1 MLACLLAIAVT
12 RGDVQVVR
20 AEHRDVSTSLGSM
33 PVLQPRV
40 VLPSEEPE
48 SFNFGTAVVFDP
60 VRQLSGARSMPAP
73 LLSFDGIGPGIGFSS
88 NASPPDANGDVGPNH
103 YVQTTNFTFA
113 VFSKA
118 GALLYGPAAT
128 RTLFQGFGGGCEQ
141 ADSGDPQALYDG
153 FADRWIVMYMSW
165 SYADG
170 VSRQCLAVSR
180 TGDPMGA
187 YARYAFTYATNTDYS
202 KLGVWPPGAYVFTT
216 QLPQQAS
223 TPLACAFD
231 RQRMIAGLDAVQQC
245 LPLPVDRGQNSY
257 PVPVDVDGRAPP
269 PAGSSAYLV
278 TAPVWNDL
286 GVFRLHVDWSDPS
299 RSSLSPRQSVT
310 VAPWNPAASA
320 LAVTQPRTTQGL
332 TAGTGWLRHR
342 LAYRNFADHEALV
355 VAHTVDVSGT
365 IGIRW
370 YELRP
375 DGSGGLRVEQQ
386 GTFSPDGHH
395 RFVPSAAMDA
405 RGNLALGYSVS
416 SDVVYPSIR
425 YAARLANDPLGTLTM
440 AEGSLLEGTE
450 SQTNSVRWGDYSAMQ
465 VDPTDDCTFWY
476 TTEYIAKDVATRI
489 GAFRLPGCAGTDEFS
504 ISIDPLERSVEP
516 GGSVEYALRTRT
528 LVAVPEKLDL
538 SAANVPAGLRA
549 SILPA
554 AVVAG
559 GSASLTISAGAGAT
573 ILPPTAFTVTATGA
587 FMQKSGLARIGV
599 VAKPDFT
606 ISLQPAR
613 VDLSPGHR
621 ASLRVATAATGKIDA
636 IRLGATALPP
646 GVSASIDPSSL
657 AAGDSATLTLVAD
670 AAARTGTFTSTITG
684 SAALGTRSAALEID
698 VRGPDAGQPPISGN
712 DAGQALQAGAGSGC
726 GCSTSP
732 SPLELLLWIPFALAA
747 RRLGNAKGRACPWA

>member
-1 MLACLLAIAVT
+1 M
-12 RGDVQVVR
+12 R
-20 AEHRDVSTSLGSM
+20 
-33 PVLQPRV
+33 VLPPLV

-48 SFNFGTAVVFDP
+48 SFNFGTAVLFDP
-60 VRQLSGARSMPAP
+60 VRQLTGARSMPAP

-118 GALLYGPAAT
+118 GAVLYGPAAT

-141 ADSGDPQALYDG
+141 ADTGDPQVVYDG

-165 SYADG
+165 KYADG
-170 VSRQCLAVSR
+170 IARQCVAISR

-187 YARYAFTYATNTDYS
+187 YARYAFTYATNPDYS
-202 KLGVWPPGAYVFTT
+202 KLGVWPPDAYVFTT
-216 QLPQQAS
+216 ELPQTS

-231 RQRMIAGLDAVQQC
+231 RQRMIAGLDAAQQC
-245 LPLPVDRGQNSY
+245 LPLPMDRGQNSN
-257 PVPVDVDGRAPP
+257 PVPADVDGLVAP
-269 PAGSSAYLV
+269 PAGSGAYLV
-278 TAPVWNDL
+278 TSPIWNDL

-299 RSSLSPRQSVT
+299 KSSLSPRQSVA
-310 VAPWNPAASA
+310 VAPWNPAPSA
-320 LAVTQPRTTQGL
+320 LVVTQPETTQRL
-332 TAGTGWLRHR
+332 TSAIGMLRHR
-342 LAYRNFADHEALV
+342 LAYRNFGDHESMV
-355 VAHTVDVSGT
+355 VTHTVDVSGT
-365 IGIRW
+365 VGIRW

-375 DGSGGLRVEQQ
+375 DGSGSLLVHQQ
-386 GTFSPDGHH
+386 GTFSPDAHH
-395 RFVPSAAMDA
+395 RFIPSAAMDA
-405 RGNLALGYSVS
+405 RGNFAVGYSVS

-425 YAARLANDPLGTLTM
+425 YAARLATDPLGILTL

-465 VDPTDDCTFWY
+465 VDPKDDCTFWY
-476 TTEYIAKDVATRI
+476 TTEYFAGSAATRI
-489 GAFRLPGCAGTDEFS
+489 GAFRLPGCAGPDEFT
-504 ISIDPLERSVEP
+504 ISIDPTGRSVEP

-538 SAANVPAGLRA
+538 SVAEVPTGLRS

-554 AVVAG
+554 AVIAG
-559 GSASLTISAGAGAT
+559 GSASLTISAGTGAT
-573 ILPPTAFTVTATGA
+573 MVPPMDFTVTATGA
-587 FMQKSGLARIGV
+587 FTRQSAVARIDV

-613 VDLSPGHR
+613 VELSPGHG
-621 ASLRVATAATGKIDA
+621 ASIRLATASTGRIDA

-646 GVSASIDPSSL
+646 GVSASIDPSGL

-670 AAARTGTFTSTITG
+670 PTASTGTFTSTITG
-684 SAALGTRSAALEID
+684 SAALGTRFALLEIH
-698 VRGPDAGQPPISGN
+698 VGGPDAGQPPISGN
-712 DAGQALQAGAGSGC
+712 DAGQALQPGAGSGC
-726 GCSTSP
+726 GCRTSP
-732 SPLELLLWIPFALAA
+732 SPLELLWIPFALAA
-747 RRLGNAKGRACPWA
+747 RRSLRKTLTES

>member
-1 MLACLLAIAVT
+1 
-12 RGDVQVVR
+12 
-20 AEHRDVSTSLGSM
+20 
-33 PVLQPRV
+33 
-40 VLPSEEPE
+40 
-48 SFNFGTAVVFDP
+48 
-60 VRQLSGARSMPAP
+60 
-73 LLSFDGIGPGIGFSS
+73 
-88 NASPPDANGDVGPNH
+88 
-103 YVQTTNFTFA
+103 
-113 VFSKA
+113 
-118 GALLYGPAAT
+118 
-128 RTLFQGFGGGCEQ
+128 
-141 ADSGDPQALYDG
+141 
-153 FADRWIVMYMSW
+153 MYMSW

-187 YARYAFTYATNTDYS
+187 YARYAFTYATNPDYS
-202 KLGVWPPGAYVFTT
+202 KLGVWPPDAYVFTT

-299 RSSLSPRQSVT
+299 RPSLSPRQSVT
-310 VAPWNPAASA
+310 VAPWNEAASA
-320 LAVTQPRTTQGL
+320 LAVTQPRTTQCL
-332 TAGTGWLRHR
+332 TASTGWLRHR

-450 SQTNSVRWGDYSAMQ
+450 SQTNSSGGA
-465 VDPTDDCTFWY
+465 
-476 TTEYIAKDVATRI
+476 TTRPCRSTRRTT
-489 GAFRLPGCAGTDEFS
+489 APSGTRPS
-504 ISIDPLERSVEP
+504 TSR
-516 GGSVEYALRTRT
+516 RTWR
-528 LVAVPEKLDL
+528 
-538 SAANVPAGLRA
+538 RA
-549 SILPA
+549 SA
-554 AVVAG
+554 H
-559 GSASLTISAGAGAT
+559 
-573 ILPPTAFTVTATGA
+573 
-587 FMQKSGLARIGV
+587 SGCRA
-599 VAKPDFT
+599 
-606 ISLQPAR
+606 AR
-613 VDLSPGHR
+613 VPTNFRFPLIR
-621 ASLRVATAATGKIDA
+621 WNATWNLAARSNTRSG
-636 IRLGATALPP
+636 RG
-646 GVSASIDPSSL
+646 PSS
-657 AAGDSATLTLVAD
+657 
-670 AAARTGTFTSTITG
+670 RFP
-684 SAALGTRSAALEID
+684 RS
-698 VRGPDAGQPPISGN
+698 
-712 DAGQALQAGAGSGC
+712 
-726 GCSTSP
+726 STSP
-732 SPLELLLWIPFALAA
+732 
-747 RRLGNAKGRACPWA
+747 RRTFRRACAPRSFLRRSSPAEAHR